1 MQLYF
6 LRMLTSCR
14 FSINAYYSFMD
25 FLMLSIFTN
34 QASMAAT
41 KSAFNS
47 TSGLNQSMQRLG
59 TGKRL
64 NSASD
69 DAAGLQIATRLTSQ
83 TNGMKVA
90 QKNISDGISLLQIA
104 EGSLDEYSNT
114 VYRMKDLATQA
125 ANGTN
130 SQKDL
135 QAIQKEFF
143 ALQDSAVDMIRTTSF
158 GGQSLFYDAGGD
170 DVPDEKKGLLTR
182 KAGMT
187 LQIGQSAS
195 ETLNVNVNDGI
206 WAIESILSSASG
218 AFGRDKNNVVHDIN
232 GDNARDSIGMLEE
245 VLDEV
250 GKVRATLGAKQNRL
264 GHTASNLQNMQDN
277 LSVGL
282 GNIQDADYATE
293 ASRMSRSQMLA
304 QTSMSMLKQSNS
316 MSSMVQSLLS

>member
-1 MQLYF
+1 
-6 LRMLTSCR
+6 
-14 FSINAYYSFMD
+14 MD

-41 KSAFNS
+41 KSTFNS

-264 GHTASNLQNMQDN
+264 GHTVSNLQNMQDN

-282 GNIQDADYATE
+282 GNIQDADHATE